1 MTAPDPY
8 RPATGDVPQQPGQQY
23 GAAPYGAPQYGTPAP
38 YAPTGYGA
46 GPVGRVRSTG
56 TCVLLFV
63 VTLGIYSLYWY
74 FATHDEMKR
83 HSGTGLG
90 GPIALLLALFVGVA
104 SPFLSSNEIGE
115 LYTRRGQTPP
125 VTGVT
130 GLWVIP
136 GFLLVVLPIVWFV
149 KTNGALNDY
158 WRSLGAQG

>member
-1 MTAPDPY
+1 MTPDPT
-8 RPATGDVPQQPGQQY
+8 RPATGDVPQQY
-23 GAAPYGAPQYGTPAP
+23 GAAAYGAPQYGTPAP
-38 YAPTGYGA
+38 YAQTGYGA

-56 TCVLLFV
+56 TCILLCV

-90 GPIALLLALFVGVA
+90 GPIALVLALFVGVA

-115 LYTRRGQTPP
+115 LYARRGQTPP
-125 VTGVT
+125 VTGMT

-136 GFLLVVLPIVWFV
+136 GFLLVVGPIVWFV
-149 KTNGALNDY
+149 KTNGALNAY